1 MTDEIL
7 ARLKKRVK
15 NLPMQP
21 GVYIMKDKSGNIIYI
36 GKAKSLKNRVSS
48 YFRSIDKHLPKVYQM
63 VQHVDDFE
71 YIVTDS
77 EFEALVLECSLI
89 KYHTPKY
96 NILLKDDKGYSY
108 VKITTGD
115 FPRIES
121 VKQRLEDGATYIGPY
136 ISGFVVKQTV
146 DEANRVFALP
156 TCNRKFPQEFGKGRP
171 CLNFHMRRCMGL
183 CQGKI
188 SKEEY
193 AETVSQAIDFIKGGG
208 NSTVKILEKKMAE
221 AAENLEFEK
230 AAHYRDR
237 IKAIQKISE
246 QQKVVYAKAVNQDV
260 HAFVQGSGDTCAV
273 VLKFR
278 GERLVDKQDFFL
290 GEVDS
295 LPEARSEFLVRYYS
309 DNNDIPPL
317 IEVDDEYEDPE
328 LVEEYITQQA
338 GRKVTLHI
346 PQRGEQHKLVQ
357 MAITNAA
364 QQISHLTEQ
373 SGRDVA
379 ALAELAKLLGMKKPP
394 RYIEAYDISNIGSD
408 TVVAGMVVFEGGKP
422 LKSAYKRF
430 SIKTVNGIDDY
441 GSMREVLTRRM
452 KRYEEEKESGVSFG
466 RLPDLILLDGGK
478 GHVAAVAPV
487 LEQFG
492 VDVPLFGMVKDDRH
506 RTRAIALDGGEIAIG
521 SQRGAFTLI
530 STIQEEVHRFA
541 ISYSRSKHQK
551 TAFELALTSVEGIG
565 PTRAKALFQ
574 HFKTKKA
581 MTEAS
586 VEQLC
591 QVKGISRQ
599 KAQAVYEYLH
609 PELFPQEEEEIA
621 GEDGE

>member
-96 NILLKDDKGYSY
+96 NILLKDDKGYTY
-108 VKITTGD
+108 IKITNEEY
-115 FPRIES
+115 PRIES
-121 VKQRLEDGATYIGPY
+121 AKQRLDDGATYIGPY

-156 TCNRKFPQEFGKGRP
+156 SCSRKFPQEFGKGRP

-193 AETVSQAIDFIKGGG
+193 AETLSQAMDFIKGGG
-208 NSTVKILEKKMAE
+208 NATLKILEKKMEE

-237 IKAIQKISE
+237 IKAIQKINE

-278 GERLVDKQDFFL
+278 EERLVDKQDFFL

-295 LPEARSEFLVRYYS
+295 PPEARSEFLVRYYS
-309 DNNDIPPL
+309 GNSDIPPL
-317 IEVDDEYEDPE
+317 IEIDDQYEDPE

-338 GRKVTLHI
+338 GKKVTLHI

-379 ALAELAKLLGMKKPP
+379 ALAELAKLLGLKKPP

-441 GSMREVLTRRM
+441 GSMREVITRRM

-478 GHVAAVAPV
+478 GHVSAVAPV
-487 LEQFG
+487 LAQFG
-492 VDVPLFGMVKDDRH
+492 VEIPLFGMVKDDRH

-541 ISYSRSKHQK
+541 ISYSRQKHQK
-551 TAFELALTSVEGIG
+551 AGLELALTTVEGIG

-581 MTEAS
+581 MTEAT

-609 PELFPQEEEEIA
+609 PELFPQEEEKIA
-621 GEDGE
+621 EDGE

>member
-96 NILLKDDKGYSY
+96 NILLKDDKGYTY
-108 VKITTGD
+108 IKITNEEY
-115 FPRIES
+115 PRIES
-121 VKQRLEDGATYIGPY
+121 AKQRLDDGATYIGPY

-156 TCNRKFPQEFGKGRP
+156 SCGRKFPQEFGKGRP

-193 AETVSQAIDFIKGGG
+193 AETLSQAMDFIKGGG
-208 NSTVKILEKKMAE
+208 NATLKILEKKMEE

-237 IKAIQKISE
+237 IKAIQKINE

-278 GERLVDKQDFFL
+278 EERLVDKQDFFL

-309 DNNDIPPL
+309 GNSDIPPL
-317 IEVDDEYEDPE
+317 IEIDDQYEDPE
-328 LVEEYITQQA
+328 LVEEYIAQQA
-338 GRKVTLHI
+338 GKKVTLHI

-379 ALAELAKLLGMKKPP
+379 ALAELAKLLGLKKPP

-441 GSMREVLTRRM
+441 GSMREVITRRM

-478 GHVAAVAPV
+478 GHVSAVAPV
-487 LEQFG
+487 LAQFG
-492 VDVPLFGMVKDDRH
+492 VEIPLFGMVKDDRH

-541 ISYSRSKHQK
+541 ISYSRQKHQK
-551 TAFELALTSVEGIG
+551 AGLELALTTVEGIG

-581 MTEAS
+581 MTEAT

-609 PELFPQEEEEIA
+609 PELFPQEEEKIA
-621 GEDGE
+621 EDGE

>member
-96 NILLKDDKGYSY
+96 NILLKDDKGYTY
-108 VKITTGD
+108 IKITNEEY
-115 FPRIES
+115 PRIES
-121 VKQRLEDGATYIGPY
+121 AKQRLDDGATYIGPY

-156 TCNRKFPQEFGKGRP
+156 SCSRKFPQEFGKGRP

-193 AETVSQAIDFIKGGG
+193 AETLSQAMDFIKGGG
-208 NSTVKILEKKMAE
+208 NATLKILEKKMEE

-237 IKAIQKISE
+237 IKAIQKINE

-278 GERLVDKQDFFL
+278 EERLVDKQDFFL

-309 DNNDIPPL
+309 GNSDIPPL
-317 IEVDDEYEDPE
+317 IEIDDQYEDSE

-338 GRKVTLHI
+338 GKKVTLHI

-379 ALAELAKLLGMKKPP
+379 ALAELAKLLGLKKPP

-441 GSMREVLTRRM
+441 GSMREVITRRM

-478 GHVAAVAPV
+478 GHVSAVAPV
-487 LEQFG
+487 LAQFG
-492 VDVPLFGMVKDDRH
+492 VEIPLFGMVKDDRH

-541 ISYSRSKHQK
+541 ISYSRQKHQK
-551 TAFELALTSVEGIG
+551 AGLELALTTVEGIG

-581 MTEAS
+581 MTEAT

-599 KAQAVYEYLH
+599 KAQAVYEYLP
-609 PELFPQEEEEIA
+609 PELFPQEEEKIA
-621 GEDGE
+621 EDGE

>member
-96 NILLKDDKGYSY
+96 NILLKDDKGYTY
-108 VKITTGD
+108 IKITNEEYS
-115 FPRIES
+115 RIES
-121 VKQRLEDGATYIGPY
+121 AKQRLDDGATYIGPY

-156 TCNRKFPQEFGKGRP
+156 SCSRKFPQEFGKGRP

-193 AETVSQAIDFIKGGG
+193 AETISQAMDFIKGGG
-208 NSTVKILEKKMAE
+208 NSTLKILEKKMEE
-221 AAENLEFEK
+221 AAQNLEFEK

-237 IKAIQKISE
+237 IRAIQKINE

-278 GERLVDKQDFFL
+278 EERLVDKQDFFL

-309 DNNDIPPL
+309 GNSDIPPL
-317 IEVDDEYEDPE
+317 IEIDDQYEDPE

-441 GSMREVLTRRM
+441 GSMREVITRRM

-478 GHVAAVAPV
+478 GHVSAVAPV
-487 LEQFG
+487 LAQFG
-492 VDVPLFGMVKDDRH
+492 VDIPLFGMVKDDRH

-541 ISYSRSKHQK
+541 ISYSRQKHQK
-551 TAFELALTSVEGIG
+551 AGLELALTTVEGIG

-574 HFKTKKA
+574 YFKTKKA
-581 MTEAS
+581 MTEAT

-621 GEDGE
+621 EDGE

>member
-96 NILLKDDKGYSY
+96 NILLKDDKGYTY
-108 VKITTGD
+108 IKITNEEY
-115 FPRIES
+115 PRIES
-121 VKQRLEDGATYIGPY
+121 AKQRLDDGATYIGPY

-156 TCNRKFPQEFGKGRP
+156 SCGRKFPQEFGKGRP

-193 AETVSQAIDFIKGGG
+193 AETLSQAMDFIKGGG
-208 NSTVKILEKKMAE
+208 NATLKILEKKMEE

-237 IKAIQKISE
+237 IKAIQKINE

-278 GERLVDKQDFFL
+278 EERLVDKQDFFL

-309 DNNDIPPL
+309 GNSDIPPL
-317 IEVDDEYEDPE
+317 IEIDDQYEDPE

-338 GRKVTLHI
+338 GKKVTLHI

-379 ALAELAKLLGMKKPP
+379 ALAELAKLLGLKKPP

-441 GSMREVLTRRM
+441 GSMREVITRRM

-478 GHVAAVAPV
+478 GHVSAVAPV
-487 LEQFG
+487 LAQFG
-492 VDVPLFGMVKDDRH
+492 VEIPLFGMVKDDRH

-541 ISYSRSKHQK
+541 ISYSRQKHQK
-551 TAFELALTSVEGIG
+551 AGLELALTTVEGIG

-574 HFKTKKA
+574 HFKTKTA
-581 MTEAS
+581 MTEAT

-609 PELFPQEEEEIA
+609 PELFPQEEEKIA
-621 GEDGE
+621 EDGE

>member
-63 VQHVDDFE
+63 VQHVEDFE

-96 NILLKDDKGYSY
+96 NILLKDDKGYTY
-108 VKITTGD
+108 IKITNEEY
-115 FPRIES
+115 PRIES
-121 VKQRLEDGATYIGPY
+121 AKQRLDDGATYIGPY

-156 TCNRKFPQEFGKGRP
+156 SCSRKFPQEFGKGRP

-193 AETVSQAIDFIKGGG
+193 AETLSQAMDFIKGGG
-208 NSTVKILEKKMAE
+208 NATLKILEKKMEE

-237 IKAIQKISE
+237 IKAIQKINE

-278 GERLVDKQDFFL
+278 EERLVDKQDFFL

-309 DNNDIPPL
+309 GNSDIPPL
-317 IEVDDEYEDPE
+317 IEIDDQYEDPE
-328 LVEEYITQQA
+328 LVEEYIAQQA
-338 GRKVTLHI
+338 GKKVTLHI

-379 ALAELAKLLGMKKPP
+379 ALAELAKLLGLKKPP

-441 GSMREVLTRRM
+441 GSMREVITRRM

-478 GHVAAVAPV
+478 GHVSAVAPV
-487 LEQFG
+487 LAQFG
-492 VDVPLFGMVKDDRH
+492 VEIPLFGMVKDDRH

-541 ISYSRSKHQK
+541 ISYSRQKHQK
-551 TAFELALTSVEGIG
+551 AGLELALTTVEGIG

-574 HFKTKKA
+574 YFKTKKA
-581 MTEAS
+581 MTEAT

-621 GEDGE
+621 EDGE

>member
-96 NILLKDDKGYSY
+96 NILLKDDKGYTY
-108 VKITTGD
+108 IKITNEEY
-115 FPRIES
+115 PRIES
-121 VKQRLEDGATYIGPY
+121 AKQRLDDGATYIGPY

-156 TCNRKFPQEFGKGRP
+156 SCSRKFPQEFGKGRP

-193 AETVSQAIDFIKGGG
+193 AETLSQAMDFIKGGG
-208 NSTVKILEKKMAE
+208 NATLKILEKKMEE

-237 IKAIQKISE
+237 IKAIQKINE

-278 GERLVDKQDFFL
+278 EERLVDKQDFFL

-309 DNNDIPPL
+309 GNSDIPPL
-317 IEVDDEYEDPE
+317 IEIDDQYEDPE
-328 LVEEYITQQA
+328 LVEEYIAQQA
-338 GRKVTLHI
+338 GKKVTLHI

-379 ALAELAKLLGMKKPP
+379 ALAELAKLLGLKKPP

-441 GSMREVLTRRM
+441 GSMREVITRRM

-478 GHVAAVAPV
+478 GHVSAVAPV
-487 LEQFG
+487 LAQFG
-492 VDVPLFGMVKDDRH
+492 VEIPLFGMVKDDRH

-541 ISYSRSKHQK
+541 ISYSRQKHQK
-551 TAFELALTSVEGIG
+551 AGLELALTTVEGIG

-574 HFKTKKA
+574 YFKTKKA
-581 MTEAS
+581 MTEAT

-621 GEDGE
+621 EDGE

>member
-96 NILLKDDKGYSY
+96 NILLKDDKGYTY
-108 VKITTGD
+108 IKITNEEY
-115 FPRIES
+115 PRIES
-121 VKQRLEDGATYIGPY
+121 AKQRLDDGATYIGPY

-156 TCNRKFPQEFGKGRP
+156 SCSRKFPQEFGKGRP

-193 AETVSQAIDFIKGGG
+193 AETLSQAMDFIKGGG
-208 NSTVKILEKKMAE
+208 NATLKILEKKMEE

-237 IKAIQKISE
+237 IKAIQKINE

-278 GERLVDKQDFFL
+278 EERLVDKQDFFL

-309 DNNDIPPL
+309 GNSDIPPL
-317 IEVDDEYEDPE
+317 IEIDDQYEDPE
-328 LVEEYITQQA
+328 LVEEYIAQQA
-338 GRKVTLHI
+338 GKKVTLHI

-379 ALAELAKLLGMKKPP
+379 ALAELAKLLGLKKPP

-441 GSMREVLTRRM
+441 GSMREVITRRM

-478 GHVAAVAPV
+478 GHVSAGAPV
-487 LEQFG
+487 LAQFG
-492 VDVPLFGMVKDDRH
+492 VEIPLFGMVKDDRH

-541 ISYSRSKHQK
+541 ISYSRQKHQK
-551 TAFELALTSVEGIG
+551 AGLELALTTVEGIG

-574 HFKTKKA
+574 YFKTKKA
-581 MTEAS
+581 MTEAT

-621 GEDGE
+621 EDGE

>member
-96 NILLKDDKGYSY
+96 NILLKDDKGYTY
-108 VKITTGD
+108 IKITNEEY
-115 FPRIES
+115 PRIES
-121 VKQRLEDGATYIGPY
+121 AKQRLDDGATYIGPY

-156 TCNRKFPQEFGKGRP
+156 SCSRKFPQEFGKGRP

-193 AETVSQAIDFIKGGG
+193 AETLSQAMDFIKGGG
-208 NSTVKILEKKMAE
+208 NATLKILEKKMEE

-237 IKAIQKISE
+237 IKAIQKINE

-278 GERLVDKQDFFL
+278 EERLVDKQDFFL

-309 DNNDIPPL
+309 GNSDIPPL
-317 IEVDDEYEDPE
+317 IEIDDQYEDPE
-328 LVEEYITQQA
+328 LVEEYIAQQA
-338 GRKVTLHI
+338 GKKVTLHI

-379 ALAELAKLLGMKKPP
+379 ALAELAKLLGLKKPP

-441 GSMREVLTRRM
+441 GSMREVITRRM

-478 GHVAAVAPV
+478 GHVSAVAPV
-487 LEQFG
+487 LAQFG
-492 VDVPLFGMVKDDRH
+492 VEIPLFGMVKDDRH

-541 ISYSRSKHQK
+541 ISYSRQKHQK
-551 TAFELALTSVEGIG
+551 AGLELALTTVEGIG

-574 HFKTKKA
+574 YFKTKKA
-581 MTEAS
+581 MTEAT

-609 PELFPQEEEEIA
+609 PELFPQEEEDIA
-621 GEDGE
+621 EDGE

>member
-96 NILLKDDKGYSY
+96 NILLKDDKGYTY
-108 VKITTGD
+108 IKITNEEY
-115 FPRIES
+115 PRIES
-121 VKQRLEDGATYIGPY
+121 AKQRLDDGATYIGPY

-156 TCNRKFPQEFGKGRP
+156 SCSRKFPQEFGKGRP

-193 AETVSQAIDFIKGGG
+193 AETLSQAMDFIKGGG
-208 NSTVKILEKKMAE
+208 NATLKILEKKMEE

-237 IKAIQKISE
+237 IKAIQKINE

-278 GERLVDKQDFFL
+278 EERLVDKQDFFL

-309 DNNDIPPL
+309 GNSDIPPL
-317 IEVDDEYEDPE
+317 IEIDDQYEDPE
-328 LVEEYITQQA
+328 LVEEYIAQQA
-338 GRKVTLHI
+338 GKKVTLHI

-379 ALAELAKLLGMKKPP
+379 ALAELAKLLGLKKPP

-441 GSMREVLTRRM
+441 GSMREVITRRM

-478 GHVAAVAPV
+478 GHVSAVAPV
-487 LEQFG
+487 LAQFG
-492 VDVPLFGMVKDDRH
+492 VEIPLFGMVKDDRH

-541 ISYSRSKHQK
+541 ISYSRQKHQK
-551 TAFELALTSVEGIG
+551 AGLELALTTVEGIG

-581 MTEAS
+581 MTEAT

-609 PELFPQEEEEIA
+609 PELFPQEEEKIA
-621 GEDGE
+621 EDGE

>member
-96 NILLKDDKGYSY
+96 NILLKDDKGYTY
-108 VKITTGD
+108 IKITNEEY
-115 FPRIES
+115 PRIES
-121 VKQRLEDGATYIGPY
+121 AKQRLDDGATYIGPY

-156 TCNRKFPQEFGKGRP
+156 SCGRKFPQEFGKGRP

-193 AETVSQAIDFIKGGG
+193 AETLSQAMDFIKGGG
-208 NSTVKILEKKMAE
+208 NATLKILEKKMEE

-237 IKAIQKISE
+237 IKAIQKINE

-278 GERLVDKQDFFL
+278 EERLVDKQDFFL

-309 DNNDIPPL
+309 GNSDIPPL
-317 IEVDDEYEDPE
+317 IEIDDQYEDPE

-338 GRKVTLHI
+338 GKKVTLHI

-379 ALAELAKLLGMKKPP
+379 ALAELAKLLGLKKPP

-441 GSMREVLTRRM
+441 GSMREVITRRM

-478 GHVAAVAPV
+478 GHVSAVAPV
-487 LEQFG
+487 LAQFG
-492 VDVPLFGMVKDDRH
+492 VEIPLFGMVKDDRH

-541 ISYSRSKHQK
+541 ISYSRQKHQK
-551 TAFELALTSVEGIG
+551 AGLELALTTVEGIG

-574 HFKTKKA
+574 HFKTKTA
-581 MTEAS
+581 MTEAT

-609 PELFPQEEEEIA
+609 PELVPQEEEKIA
-621 GEDGE
+621 EDGE